1 MSAPDANTEVLELLE
16 LLLEERISPEQ
27 FQRLEQLVR
36 ADRDARRTYLRY
48 LDLHGSLHW
57 NAALGGAKS
66 VGEKPARMQD
76 STGEFDE
83 PERFTSRELSRRT
96 WMSSLSVLVTVFLVA
111 FVWSMFRGAEHSEV
125 AQQESQPVNQSIVGE
140 EPRKPASNLAQ
151 SNQSHGPVAL
161 DLHAN
166 EINAEGHSTEPTEIR
181 SVAINTATSNATT
194 NTDAPSKAGSHESL
208 VAFVNDELHRV
219 WEDNE
224 QQPAQVADDGEWL
237 RRAYLDVVGHIPT
250 AKQVKDF
257 ASDKRPNKRELVID
271 DLLDHEDYVRN
282 WTTIWTNLLIGR
294 TNPRQVNRPSMQR
307 FLREAFARNRA
318 WDQVVSDIVAAEGN
332 TEENGAANFLVAH
345 LNNQAVPATAI
356 TAKLFLCQQV
366 QCTQCHD
373 HPFNDL
379 KQDSFWSF
387 NSFFKDIKV
396 VDRPK
401 AGNPKVRETVL
412 VHNQHP
418 GAIYYELRNGLLKA
432 AYPRYDGEPVST
444 DSVDLRGELAK
455 LMRQGESPQLARA
468 FVNRMWQHF
477 FGAAFTSQVDDM
489 GPHARISHPA
499 ILDRLTREFVSSG
512 YDVKQLIRW
521 IARTDA
527 YQLTSRFGTG
537 EYRDD
542 PSLGFE
548 PLFSRMYV
556 KRMSVEQAFDS
567 LLIATDARQ
576 TFGSN
581 WDEVEQ
587 RRQKWLDQFV
597 RSFETDENDEADL
610 FDGTIPQALMMM
622 NGELIQQ
629 ALKPSKGT
637 YIDQVI
643 RSKTTDDTKIEA
655 IAVAALSRKPTPA
668 EISAVRSL
676 IRENAAHRSASVDRG
691 TPLSMALQDLFWAYL
706 NSNEFILIH

>member
-36 ADRDARRTYLRY
+36 ADREARRTYLRY

-57 NAALGGAKS
+57 NAALGGSKS
-66 VGEKPARMQD
+66 NGEKPTQSRVSNDEAGD
-76 STGEFDE
+76 SSKYVSH
-83 PERFTSRELSRRT
+83 TSPRRT
-96 WMSSLSVLVTVFLVA
+96 LVSSLSVLMTVFVVA
-111 FVWSMFRGAEHSEV
+111 GIWTLFRGADHV
-125 AQQESQPVNQSIVGE
+125 DLVQQERNATNPPAVVEEQQSPEQDKSRSSQSVG
-140 EPRKPASNLAQ
+140 PI
-151 SNQSHGPVAL
+151 AL
-161 DLHAN
+161 DL
-166 EINAEGHSTEPTEIR
+166 NADKVTPEGNKSEATDTR
-181 SVAINTATSNATT
+181 SVAT
-194 NTDAPSKAGSHESL
+194 NTPTPNAAIDNEKTSKPGSNESL
-208 VAFVNDELHRV
+208 VAFVNRELHRV
-219 WEDNE
+219 WEDND
-224 QQPAQVADDGEWL
+224 QQPASVADDGEWV

-250 AKQVKDF
+250 AKQVREF
-257 ASDKRPNKRELVID
+257 ASDKRANKRELLVE
-271 DLLDHEDYVRN
+271 DLLDGKDYVRN

-294 TNPRQVNRPSMQR
+294 TNPRQVNRSSLQR
-307 FLREAFARNRA
+307 FLREAFDRNRP
-318 WDQVVSDIVAAEGN
+318 WDQVVTEIVAAEGN

-401 AGNPKVRETVL
+401 PGNPKVRETVL

-418 GAIYYELRNGLLKA
+418 GAIYYELRNGLMKA

-444 DSVDLRGELAK
+444 DAADLRGELAK

-468 FVNRMWQHF
+468 FVNRMWQYF

-489 GPHARISHPA
+489 GPHARVSHPT
-499 ILDRLTREFVSSG
+499 ILDRLTREFVANG

-527 YQLTSRFGTG
+527 YQLTSRFGVG

-556 KRMSVEQAFDS
+556 KRMTVEQAFDS

-576 TFGSN
+576 AFGSN

-637 YIDQVI
+637 YIDQII
-643 RSKTTDDTKIEA
+643 RSKSTDDQKIDA
-655 IAVAALSRKPTPA
+655 IAFAALSRKPTA
-668 EISAVRSL
+668 SEVSAVRAL
-676 IRENAAHRSASVDRG
+676 MRENAAHRPAGADRG